1 MKKQLI
7 ILTIILGIISF
18 YSCNSNKNV
27 TPNNSN
33 TTPSV
38 VDTNW
43 YTLPDYS
50 TYTAYYCLIKDS
62 ANTKACIRNNSGTFY
77 LTEFKGMN
85 STKLRIT
92 DFKYTYIAKGV
103 KTGIVIKTIDTLNT
117 AIKYYNPP
125 PTEKGEL
132 LKYDSKL
139 YCHIY
144 INF

>member
-1 MKKQLI
+1 MKKQLT

-27 TPNNSN
+27 TPNNTN

-50 TYTAYYCLIKDS
+50 NYTGNYCLIKDS
-62 ANTKACIRNNSGTFY
+62 ANTKACMRNNSGTFY
-77 LTEFKGMN
+77 YTEFKGIN

-92 DFKYTYIAKGV
+92 DFKLTFIAKG
-103 KTGIVIKTIDTLNT
+103 TTT
-117 AIKYYNPP
+117 
-125 PTEKGEL
+125 
-132 LKYDSKL
+132 
-139 YCHIY
+139 
-144 INF
+144 